1 MEMTNTTREKKIK
14 IIRNAMNNDDYI
26 ELLSNEQIDELYEI
40 STAPI
45 KEKVTTIY
53 VRVKNF
59 VETIIKNTSGR

>member
-1 MEMTNTTREKKIK
+1 MTNTTREKKIE
-14 IIRNAMNNDDYI
+14 IIRNVMNNNDYI

-45 KEKVTTIY
+45 KEKVTAIY
-53 VRVKNF
+53 ERVKNL